1 MILRRKTVSVSY
13 VARCEMCGR
22 EGDRYTDR
30 ESCVSDMRARFW
42 FIQEPSL
49 LLSAILA
56 LMGRS
61 ERQVLCPA
69 CVEVPHARP

>member
-1 MILRRKTVSVSY
+1 MILRRKTVSVVY

-22 EGDRYTDR
+22 EGDHYTDR
-30 ESCVSDMRARFW
+30 ESCMHDMRARFW
-42 FIQEPSL
+42 CVREPSL

-69 CVEVPHARP
+69 CVEVSHARA